1 MNYLSHYS
9 SPLGRMTLSSDGV
22 ALTGAWFDD
31 QKHFALGLSPEA
43 VERDLPI
50 FTDTVR
56 WLDVYF
62 SGREPEFMPAVSFG
76 SVGLFRRAVW
86 ELLRAIPYGETVTYG
101 SLAKQLARPRMSAQA
116 IGGAVGRNPIS
127 IIVPCHRVV
136 GSNGSLT
143 GYAGGIQRKL
153 ALLKL
158 EGIDTAKFFIP
169 KKGTAL

>member
-1 MNYLSHYS
+1 MNYISHYK
-9 SPLGRMTLSSDGV
+9 SPLGAMTLTSDGES
-22 ALTGAWFDD
+22 LTGAWFDERNR
-31 QKHFALGLSPEA
+31 FVNALA
-43 VERDLPI
+43 NDTVEQDLPI
-50 FTDTVR
+50 FTDTRR

-62 SGREPEFMPAVSFG
+62 SGREPEFMPAISFG
-76 SVGLFRRAVW
+76 EVGSFRRAVW

-116 IGGAVGRNPIS
+116 VGGAVGRNPIL

-136 GSNGSLT
+136 GANGSLT
-143 GYAGGIQRKL
+143 GFGGGIQRKL

-158 EGIDTAKFFIP
+158 EGIDTAKFSIP